1 MTRAGWVF
9 MDPKH
14 GLENAFERR
23 REAAISDSMQTHPA
37 LDCWA
42 DREDAMDALQRVNRE
57 GVTPQVSRPD
67 PAKVVAG
74 DPVHTVWSVEERGSL
89 YAGMWS
95 STVGTWRCD

>member
-1 MTRAGWVF
+1 
-9 MDPKH
+9 
-14 GLENAFERR
+14 
-23 REAAISDSMQTHPA
+23 
-37 LDCWA
+37 
-42 DREDAMDALQRVNRE
+42 MDALQRVNRE

-95 STVGTWRCD
+95 STAGKWRCD